1 MADERE
7 IHIKIPEEILRG
19 VYANQMVVRH
29 SREEFVIDF
38 INVCP
43 PEGIVNARVIV
54 SPGHLKR
61 MVSALGENLVRYE
74 QRFGAVTISDAPPD
88 PKFQN

>member
-1 MADERE
+1 MAGERE
-7 IHIKIPEEILRG
+7 IQIKISDEILRG
-19 VYANQMVVRH
+19 AYANKMVVRH
-29 SREEFVIDF
+29 SREEFVLDF

-43 PEGIVNARVIV
+43 PEGVVNARVVV

-61 MVSALGENLVRYE
+61 MIAALSENLARYE
-74 QRFGAVTISDAPPD
+74 QRFGAVAVSEAPPD

>member
-7 IHIKIPEEILRG
+7 IHIKIPEEVLRG

-29 SREEFVIDF
+29 GREEFVIDF

-61 MVSALGENLVRYE
+61 MVAALAENLARYE
-74 QRFGAVTISDAPPD
+74 QRFGTVTTSEPPPD

>member
-1 MADERE
+1 MAGERE
-7 IHIKIPEEILRG
+7 IQIKIPDEVLRG
-19 VYANQMVVRH
+19 AYANQMVVRH
-29 SREEFVIDF
+29 SREEFVLDF

-43 PEGIVNARVIV
+43 PEGVVNARVVV

-61 MVSALGENLVRYE
+61 MIAALSENLSRYE
-74 QRFGAVTISDAPPD
+74 QRFGVVAASEAPPD

>member
-7 IHIKIPEEILRG
+7 LHIKIPEDILRG

-29 SREEFVIDF
+29 GREEFVIDF

-43 PEGIVNARVIV
+43 PEGIVNARVVV

-61 MVSALGENLVRYE
+61 MVSALTENLARYE
-74 QRFGAVTISDAPPD
+74 QRFGAVTTSEPPAD
-88 PKFQN
+88 PKMQN

>member
-1 MADERE
+1 MADEQ

-29 SREEFVIDF
+29 SHEEFVIDF

-61 MVSALGENLVRYE
+61 MVAALAENLARYE
-74 QRFGAVTISDAPPD
+74 QRFGAVTTSEAPPD

>member
-7 IHIKIPEEILRG
+7 FQIKIPENTLRG

-29 SREEFVIDF
+29 GREEFVLDF

-54 SPGHLKR
+54 SPGHFKR
-61 MVSALGENLVRYE
+61 MVSALTENLARYE
-74 QRFGAVTISDAPPD
+74 QRFGPVTVSEPPPD
-88 PKFQN
+88 PKYQN

>member
-1 MADERE
+1 MAGERE
-7 IHIKIPEEILRG
+7 IQIKISDDILRG
-19 VYANQMVVRH
+19 AYANQMVVRH
-29 SREEFVIDF
+29 SREEFVLDF

-43 PEGIVNARVIV
+43 PEGVVNARVVV

-61 MVSALGENLVRYE
+61 MIAALSENLSRYE
-74 QRFGAVTISDAPPD
+74 QRFGVVAASEAPPD